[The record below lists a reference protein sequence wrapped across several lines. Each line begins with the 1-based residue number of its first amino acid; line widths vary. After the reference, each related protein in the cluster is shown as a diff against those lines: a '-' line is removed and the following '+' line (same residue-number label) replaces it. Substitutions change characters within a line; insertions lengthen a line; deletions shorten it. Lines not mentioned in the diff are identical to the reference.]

1 MPKETKENENL
12 EAKWSNDKY
21 KISICG
27 LVTREASEFL
37 EIQAFNDFGNM
48 KKSAIGLEL
57 TKLILKAKECMEK
70 KDD

>member
-1 MPKETKENENL
+1 MTKETKENENL
-12 EAKWSNDKY
+12 EAKWSSDKY
-21 KISICG
+21 KILIRG